1 VPIRGERWPLRLDF
15 AEHVN
20 AWGRSLT
27 VDELVDHYGA
37 ERHPSG
43 SLVDL
48 IVPASRVDDVHL
60 FLLGQE
66 RDGSLRFG
74 LEPDADRS

>member
-1 VPIRGERWPLRLDF
+1 MAIRGERWLVRLDF

-20 AWGRSLT
+20 EWGRSLT

-43 SLVDL
+43 SRVDL
-48 IVPASRVDDVHL
+48 IVPVSAVHDVRV
-60 FLLGQE
+60 FLVSQE
-66 RDGSLRFG
+66 RDGTLRYRF
-74 LEPDADRS
+74 EPDADRD